1 MPSQPKLP
9 QHVAIIMDGNGRW
22 AKRRGLPRSSGHRA
36 GADVAQAITKACGE
50 KGIAVLTLFAFGSEN
65 WRRPAEEVNFL
76 LDLFT
81 RALKRDSKTLHKN
94 NVQLRIVGDTSAFD
108 ANLQKSILDAQQ
120 LTANNT
126 GLKLVIAVN
135 YSGRWDIVQAT
146 KKIVSEV
153 ADKQL
158 TSEQITAEL
167 IRQKLCLADLP
178 EPDLFIRTSGEKR
191 ISNFMLWQFAYT
203 ELFFTDTLWPDFTV
217 AEFEQTLND
226 FANRE
231 RRFGLTSE
239 QIA

>member
-1 MPSQPKLP
+1 MSSQPKLP
-9 QHVAIIMDGNGRW
+9 QHVAIVMDGNGRW
-22 AKRRGLPRSSGHRA
+22 AKRRGLPRSAGHRA

-50 KGIAVLTLFAFGSEN
+50 KGIKVLTLFAFGSEN
-65 WRRPAEEVNFL
+65 WRRPADEVSFL

-81 RALKRDSKTLHKN
+81 KALKRDSKTLHKN
-94 NVQLRIVGDTSAFD
+94 NVQLRIIGDTSAFN
-108 ANLQKSILDAQQ
+108 ANLQKCIFDAEQ

-126 GLKLVIAVN
+126 GLKLVIAAN

-146 KKIVSEV
+146 KKIVSE
-153 ADKQL
+153 AIEQQL
-158 TSEQITAEL
+158 MLENITAESL
-167 IRQKLCLADLP
+167 QQKLCLADLP

-217 AEFEQTLND
+217 AEFEQALDD